1 MVVYWTLD
9 VLHPSALAIMPIGI
23 SCVLSGVGMS
33 FISEIYIRNDLLDCI
48 GVMMIIIAIE
58 NSMVHRRIA
67 IKVLLVFGC
76 SHYRLSFLLF
86 FTSMF
91 LSMWISNIL
100 ACGLMMPIVKA
111 ILAELE
117 RMGIV
122 EVYQTIGKATQK
134 SNRHEQNIFPLGPKI
149 EFPHFML
156 LNLPG
161 VLVMET
167 LLYMWMNFAFLGM
180 FRTRSDVEVGLT
192 EEESQY
198 IDTLLATQY
207 HQLGKPSFHEIAV
220 STIATLTA
228 LLQAT
233 ISTAHID
240 QTTKGSPNFHK
251 HLRVSSPCALCVVL
265 LFVTPVNLEFLRYFK
280 KRTAGSS
287 NLFESLRDSEML
299 LEFEK
304 FLLIFK
310 GWPASALVFTVVLFC
325 KILTEFASNFS
336 VVYALLPSIAK
347 VSVLCDVNP
356 HYLMMASTLAS
367 CLPFHLVT
375 GAPVNA
381 MVSAYMYAGLGPS
394 VISVIVVW
402 FTVAVWSNAIWTD
415 ITISPQWAHTNI
427 FGILNKQD
435 KN

>member
-1 MVVYWTLD
+1 
-9 VLHPSALAIMPIGI
+9 
-23 SCVLSGVGMS
+23 
-33 FISEIYIRNDLLDCI
+33 
-48 GVMMIIIAIE
+48 MMIIIAIE

-100 ACGLMMPIVKA
+100 ACGLMMPVVKA
-111 ILAELE
+111 ILMELE
-117 RMGIV
+117 KMGIV
-122 EVYQTIGKATQK
+122 ELYQTIGKATQK
-134 SNRHEQNIFPLGPKI
+134 SNRHEQNVPRPSNFTIFYFLGLAYSSSIGDMATMMGSQTNQIFKIYCETIFPLGPKI

-167 LLYMWMNFAFLGM
+167 LLYMWMNFTFLGM
-180 FRTRSDVEVGLT
+180 FRGRSDVEVGLT
-192 EEESQY
+192 EEETQY

-207 HQLGKPSFHEIAV
+207 QQLGKVKFHEIAV
-220 STIATLTA
+220 STIAVLTA
-228 LLQAT
+228 VLQAT

-240 QTTKGSPNFHK
+240 QTTNGNPDFHK
-251 HLRVSSPCALCVVL
+251 HFRVSSPCALCVIL
-265 LFVTPVNLEFLRYFK
+265 LFVTPVNLDFLRYFK
-280 KRTAGSS
+280 TQSAGSS
-287 NLFESLRDSEML
+287 TLLESLRDSDMI

-304 FLLIFK
+304 FLLIFES
-310 GWPASALVFTVVLFC
+310 WPASALVFIVVIFC
-325 KILTEFASNFS
+325 KILTEFASNFC

-381 MVSAYMYAGLGPS
+381 MVSAYVNIPPWTMMYAGLGPS
-394 VISVIVVW
+394 VIAVVVIW
-402 FTVAVWSNAIWTD
+402 FTVAVWSTAIWTD
-415 ITISPQWAHTNI
+415 ITLNPEWAHANI
-427 FGILNKQD
+427 FRLLRKGH
-435 KN
+435 

>member
-1 MVVYWTLD
+1 MGRFGSGSGGVIYIGGNNAYKSFYVLLLMVVYWTLD

-23 SCVLSGVGMS
+23 SCVMSGVGMS

-76 SHYRLSFLLF
+76 SHYRWVSSKFIKLSEKQLKNQIDMNKSDMA
-86 FTSMF
+86 T
-91 LSMWISNIL
+91 
-100 ACGLMMPIVKA
+100 MMGSQTNQIFK
-111 ILAELE
+111 
-117 RMGIV
+117 
-122 EVYQTIGKATQK
+122 VYCET
-134 SNRHEQNIFPLGPKI
+134 IFPLGPKI

-180 FRTRSDVEVGLT
+180 FSLEYQNSNYTYGGELNVQV
-192 EEESQY
+192 Y
-198 IDTLLATQY
+198 TLLI
-207 HQLGKPSFHEIAV
+207 L
-220 STIATLTA
+220 
-228 LLQAT
+228 
-233 ISTAHID
+233 
-240 QTTKGSPNFHK
+240 
-251 HLRVSSPCALCVVL
+251 
-265 LFVTPVNLEFLRYFK
+265 VTPQP
-280 KRTAGSS
+280 GSS

-310 GWPASALVFTVVLFC
+310 GLPASALVFIVVLFC

-347 VSVLCDVNP
+347 VSISGESANLRGWLSRRNTYHGLAINRRETTTVFPEVESKADNTFG
-356 HYLMMASTLAS
+356 AESTSILRV
-367 CLPFHLVT
+367 FM
-375 GAPVNA
+375 GR
-381 MVSAYMYAGLGPS
+381 Y
-394 VISVIVVW
+394 
-402 FTVAVWSNAIWTD
+402 D
-415 ITISPQWAHTNI
+415 I
-427 FGILNKQD
+427 GK
-435 KN
+435 K